1 MSKKQALLNF
11 MTFFISVEIIIFAAP
26 PAWALLEG
34 DPELLRITAKAQ
46 TENRDRIESWQGQ
59 AQV

>member
-1 MSKKQALLNF
+1 MSKKQAFLNF
-11 MTFFISVEIIIFAAP
+11 LKFFISVGIIISAAP

-46 TENRDRIESWQGQ
+46 TENRNRI
-59 AQV
+59 